1 MTSPPPA
8 LLPEIQWRSSRAGGK
23 GGQNVNKVETAVALL
38 WEPARTGAFSE
49 EEKSRLL
56 VTLAGK
62 LSKEGLL
69 IIRCAETRSQLEN
82 KAIALKKLA
91 QLLAKALHVPRRRKA
106 TKPGKGAVQR
116 RLDDKTHNA
125 FRKAQRRSSYEE

>member
-1 MTSPPPA
+1 MTSLPPA

-38 WEPARTGAFSE
+38 WEPAGTGAFSE
-49 EEKSRLL
+49 EEKARLL
-56 VTLAGK
+56 GTLAGK

-91 QLLAKALHVPRRRKA
+91 QLLSKALHVPRRRRA
-106 TKPGKGAVQR
+106 TKPSKGAIKR
-116 RLDDKTHNA
+116 RLEDKAHNA
-125 FRKAQRRSSYEE
+125 FKKAQRRGE

>member
-1 MTSPPPA
+1 MTSLPPA

-38 WEPARTGAFSE
+38 WPPAGTNAFPE
-49 EEKSRLL
+49 AEKARL
-56 VTLAGK
+56 VAALAGK

-82 KAIALKKLA
+82 KAIALQKLT
-91 QLLAKALHVPRRRKA
+91 QILAKALHVPRRRKA

-116 RLDDKTHNA
+116 RLEDKTHHA
-125 FRKAQRRSSYEE
+125 FRKAQRKKDWE

>member
-1 MTSPPPA
+1 MTSLPPA

-38 WEPARTGAFSE
+38 WEPAQTTAFSE
-49 EEKSRLL
+49 AEKERLR
-56 VTLAGK
+56 VTLAPK

-82 KAIALKKLA
+82 KAIAIKKFTH
-91 QLLAKALHVPRRRKA
+91 LLAKALQVPRHRKA
-106 TKPGKGAVQR
+106 TKPSKGAVQR
-116 RLDDKTHNA
+116 RLDDKTRNA
-125 FRKAQRRSSYEE
+125 FRKAQRRYREE